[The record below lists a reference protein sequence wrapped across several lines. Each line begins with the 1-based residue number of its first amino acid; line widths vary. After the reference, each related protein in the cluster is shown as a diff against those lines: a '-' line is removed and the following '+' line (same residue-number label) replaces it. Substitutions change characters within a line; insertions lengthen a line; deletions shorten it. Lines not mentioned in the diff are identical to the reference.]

1 MRQDERFDQ
10 KRCWIDVYE
19 TPYFQGTLHR
29 HFGPQKMQTLPG
41 GSAIVGPEAHVEL
54 QILRGDR
61 PVTVILKPNRIV
73 PDLAKAT
80 RGGSIRQVIL
90 HCEAGSQR

>member
-19 TPYFQGTLHR
+19 TSYFQGTLR
-29 HFGPQKMQTLPG
+29 RLFGPVDLKNLPG

-54 QILRGDR
+54 QVLKGDR

-73 PDLAKAT
+73 PDLAKAA
-80 RGGSIRQVIL
+80 RGGRIRQATL
-90 HCEAGSQR
+90 HCEATSEG